1 MSDQIIIW
9 FNSMSNMERFFFF
22 YFTILI
28 IIWLVK
34 IDHTSFWPKSFSSF
48 NKEPKYELAL
58 NKKAFV
64 IEVVRW
70 GLRNISYEGVEQ
82 KRKSVNVQV
91 SYYDHKKLHGVY
103 YSSQNTIK
111 IYVNNH
117 QDIDQLIDSTLH
129 EVIHAFQLF
138 SDKQNFQKRYSR
150 LLQEKTYA
158 KHPMEIE
165 ARKLA
170 AANTQA
176 CKEYLIAQGKL
187 RITHHNIKK

>member
-1 MSDQIIIW
+1 
-9 FNSMSNMERFFFF
+9 MERFFFF
-22 YFTILI
+22 YFTILF

-34 IDHTSFWPKSFSSF
+34 VYHTSYWPKSLAYL
-48 NKEPKYELAL
+48 NKEPKYELAV

-70 GLRNISYEGVEQ
+70 GLRNFSYEGAEQ

-91 SYYDHKKLHGVY
+91 SYYDHKKLHGDY

-117 QDIDQLIDSTLH
+117 QDIDQLIDTTLH
-129 EVIHAFQLF
+129 EVIHAFQFF

-176 CKEYLIAQGKL
+176 CKEFLISQGKL
-187 RITHHNIKK
+187 RIADHRINQ